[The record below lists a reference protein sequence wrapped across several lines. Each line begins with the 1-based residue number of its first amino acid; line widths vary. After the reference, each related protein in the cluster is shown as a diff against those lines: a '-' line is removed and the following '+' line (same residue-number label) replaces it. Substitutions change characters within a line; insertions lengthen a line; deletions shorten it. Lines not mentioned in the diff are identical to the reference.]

1 MQFDVTINTPRGLY
15 KQTKASIINVVS
27 PEGQRGILP
36 NHAPIVVSL
45 AISRLTMVEDGH
57 RETYAVSGGVLY
69 FRDNVCTV
77 LTRSIEHVDEI
88 DLQRSLESKARAEE
102 RLSRP
107 DDDTVD
113 LARARNA
120 LARAENR
127 IRVKTEG

>member
-1 MQFDVTINTPRGLY
+1 MQIDVTIRTPRGLY
-15 KQTKASIINVVS
+15 RQTKASIINVVS

-36 NHAPIVVSL
+36 NHVPLVVSL
-45 AISRLTMVEDGH
+45 AISKLTMEEESG

-69 FRDNVCTV
+69 FRDNKCTI
-77 LTRSIEHVDEI
+77 LTRSIESVDEI

-102 RLSRP
+102 RLSRT
-107 DDDTVD
+107 DDDTID

-127 IRVKTEG
+127 IRIKSGA

>member
-1 MQFDVTINTPRGLY
+1 MQIDVTIRTPRGLY
-15 KQTKASIINVVS
+15 WQTKASIINVVS

-36 NHAPIVVSL
+36 NHVPLVVSL
-45 AISRLTMVEDGH
+45 AISKLTMEEESG

-69 FRDNVCTV
+69 FRDNKCTI
-77 LTRSIEHVDEI
+77 LTRSIESVDEI

-102 RLSRP
+102 RLSRT
-107 DDDTVD
+107 DDDTID

-127 IRVKTEG
+127 IRVKSGA